1 MADRVL
7 GYLSTA
13 ILFLDDRLNILFANQ
28 ASETLLEESYA
39 HMEGRQ
45 LTEIIGNGSDL
56 ALVIRAAVDSNKLI
70 TRRQMPLVLGPGRH
84 VTADVTVTPIAEN
97 QDGEQNQVLVELIPM
112 DRYLRIDRDAAIKEH
127 HDVTRQMV
135 RGFAHEV
142 KNPLGGIKGSAQLLS
157 RELPDAGLQE

>member
-39 HMEGRQ
+39 HMEGRP

-70 TRRQMPLVLGPGRH
+70 TRRQMPLVLGQP
-84 VTADVTVTPIAEN
+84 
-97 QDGEQNQVLVELIPM
+97 LL
-112 DRYLRIDRDAAIKEH
+112 RDA
-127 HDVTRQMV
+127 TR
-135 RGFAHEV
+135 
-142 KNPLGGIKGSAQLLS
+142 
-157 RELPDAGLQE
+157 RELRLVAMHVLRRVVERFLIVR